1 MKFSEMKYTRFN
13 LDEVVKY
20 IDEMATKLNNAESA
34 KEAIDLIYEFDV
46 FNKELNTNYNLVH
59 IRYTIDTKDEF
70 YETEMNYY
78 DENMPVVSTKKI
90 DISKAIYN
98 SRFKEDIVKEF
109 GSHLFTQLESEIILN
124 EEVID
129 LLQKQNELVTK
140 YNKKIANSDIKY
152 DGEVYTLTQM
162 SPYLQNTD
170 RNSRKEAYRAVNNY
184 FERNQD
190 FFDNTYDELVKTRD
204 AMAKKLGFENYIS
217 LQYKLLQRSDYDH
230 NDVFKY
236 REKVLKYITPL
247 AVELR
252 KKQAQRLGLDELKFY
267 DRALIFPDGNS
278 DPKGDYNFIIDNA
291 KKMYEE
297 LSPETGEFFN
307 FMVDNELLDLV
318 AKPGKVGG
326 GYCTTLDKYKSPFI
340 FSNFNGTR
348 GDIDVITHEAGHA
361 FQAYMARNMKLSNY
375 VWPTY
380 EAAEIHSM
388 SMEFLTWPW
397 MELFFKEDADKYR
410 FSALQSSI
418 CFIPYGVTI
427 DHFQHYVYENPQA
440 TPEERRAKYHELE
453 LMYEPDKN
461 YDDDFLNSGG
471 YWFKQGHVFSTPFY
485 YIDYTLAQVCAFQY
499 FIKSVENREKA
510 FEDYLT
516 LCKAGGSQSFFRL
529 MEIGKIEN
537 PMTTD
542 VLREIVPKLVEKLD
556 ELEKKINA

>member
-59 IRYTIDTKDEF
+59 IRYTINTKDEF
-70 YETEMNYY
+70 YEAEMNYY

-124 EEVID
+124 EDVID

-170 RNSRKEAYRAVNNY
+170 RNSRKEAYRAVNDY

-204 AMAKKLGFENYIS
+204 AMAKKLGFENYIR

-230 NDVFKY
+230 NDIFKY

-252 KKQAQRLGLDELKFY
+252 KKQAQRLGLNELKFY

-278 DPKGDYNFIIDNA
+278 DPKGDYNFIINNA
-291 KKMYEE
+291 KKMYAE

-361 FQAYMARNMKLSNY
+361 FQAYMARNMKISNY

-440 TPEERRAKYHELE
+440 TPEERRVKYHQLE